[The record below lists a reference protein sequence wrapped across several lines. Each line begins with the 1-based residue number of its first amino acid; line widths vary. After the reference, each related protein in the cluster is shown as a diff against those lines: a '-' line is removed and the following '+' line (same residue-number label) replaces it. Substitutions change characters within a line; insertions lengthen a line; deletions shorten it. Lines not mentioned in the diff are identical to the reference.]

1 MLGACPKQLIT
12 GSNEDLGFTRAP
24 QLPFWGTRPENPHF
38 EERAAPPPS
47 RETNNRPNLRRPGW
61 ARPRP
66 RRDSGEGHSVAVAG
80 PEVAARPGPARPAP
94 SPTRRTGWPGPGVA
108 RRGPGT
114 HTRARGP
121 ARPPLFP
128 PGSPRSP
135 EAGARTPLSA
145 RGFPAAGSRQLP
157 QARAS
162 PAPAARL
169 LVR

>member
-80 PEVAARPGPARPAP
+80 PEVAARPGPGRRSRAGTWHRRRP
-94 SPTRRTGWPGPGVA
+94 
-108 RRGPGT
+108 
-114 HTRARGP
+114 
-121 ARPPLFP
+121 
-128 PGSPRSP
+128 
-135 EAGARTPLSA
+135 GAACALADSEDRL
-145 RGFPAAGSRQLP
+145 AGSRRRP
-157 QARAS
+157 PRAGDTHARAGPRS
-162 PAPAARL
+162 TPAVPTRVPAIT
-169 LVR
+169 